1 MLGEI
6 RFKPD
11 GTAEPIF
18 FHAQLRRGVL
28 YVPQHIYNGGN
39 SHAPATTGEV

>member
-28 YVPQHIYNGGN
+28 YVPQEIYDGGR
-39 SHAPATTGEV
+39 